1 MAAWAPPE
9 VLLLLAPFYIRAAAV
24 LPGCC
29 CRCVLRRV
37 AARRAAVPGGEVTLG
52 CWKMAFGGWLLGWLM
67 NSCLGLCVNSNTR
80 YSTNS
85 MMKFRKDNREDLG
98 QWLRNELIVRRQK

>member
-1 MAAWAPPE
+1 MGPTRE
-9 VLLLLAPFYIRAAAV
+9 VLLLLAPYCIRAAAV

-52 CWKMAFGGWLLGWLM
+52 CWKMAFGGWLM
-67 NSCLGLCVNSNTR
+67 NSCWGFV
-80 YSTNS
+80 
-85 MMKFRKDNREDLG
+85 REHQIQHQFNDEVYQG
-98 QWLRNELIVRRQK
+98 QS